1 MDDVRIVSEPLKG
14 DEITALIG
22 FPGSGLVGSISTQ
35 YLVDNA
41 GFEYIGS
48 VTSKYF
54 PPIAM
59 MVDGIIN
66 APIRIYS
73 RDSYVAFVSD
83 IPIHTSICYEVTNGI
98 LTWLNKFKLKEIVI
112 IAGIVTNTFEK
123 RVFGVA
129 SEPEY
134 LEKIKDKIEILPMG
148 SISGM
153 PGSIL
158 TECKTL
164 GIPAI
169 GFLGETVNTP
179 DPRSSVSVLKVLNDV
194 YNFNVDIEPLI
205 EQAEEIEA
213 SMQKLVEQVMQSEN
227 EPDVPKREHLPMYG

>member
-1 MDDVRIVSEPLKG
+1 MDDVRVVSESPKG
-14 DEITALIG
+14 EELIALIG

-41 GFEYIGS
+41 EFEYIGS
-48 VTSKYF
+48 ITSKFF

-59 MVDGIIN
+59 MVDGVIN
-66 APIRIYS
+66 APIRIYNKG
-73 RDSYVAFVSD
+73 SYVAFVSD
-83 IPIHTSICYEVTNGI
+83 IPIHASICYEVTNGI
-98 LTWLNKFKLKEIVI
+98 LNWLNKFKIKEIAI

-129 SEPEY
+129 SEPSY
-134 LEKIKDKIEILPMG
+134 LEILKDKTEILPMG

-158 TECKTL
+158 TECKSL

-169 GFLGETVNTP
+169 GFLGETVNAP
-179 DPRSSVSVLKVLNDV
+179 DPRSSVSVLKVLNEV

-213 SMQKLVEQVMQSEN
+213 SMQKMADQLRQSEQ
-227 EPDVPKREHLPMYG
+227 EQDIPKRDHLPMYG